1 MEEEEEDNEPVYFE
15 EALDHQQVRSTHF
28 VLVNHLDRVEV
39 FTGLVFSSYLESKNI
54 S

>member
-1 MEEEEEDNEPVYFE
+1 MEEEEEDSEPVYFE

-39 FTGLVFSSYLESKNI
+39 CTEGLFSVPF
-54 S
+54 